1 MTEVSAIIVAA
12 GNATR
17 MGGPDKQFMQ
27 LGNDPVLLHSIQLFN
42 QMSEITEI
50 IVVTKADSVEEVQ
63 SLLAQF
69 RFQKPNRVTAGG
81 LTRQDSVLA
90 GVLLCQ
96 ANGLVAIH
104 DGARPLLSAKDAGQV
119 IADAVK
125 HGAAT
130 LGVPVKDTIKL
141 VYTDGFI
148 AETPPRESLYQI
160 QTPQVFDKQF
170 YLTAIEHAKSKQQ
183 NYTDDCQ
190 LAEAMGVSVY
200 VTRGSYE
207 NIKITT
213 PEDLLLAQALWKEAN
228 A

>member
-1 MTEVSAIIVAA
+1 MTEISAVIVAA
-12 GNATR
+12 GSATR
-17 MGGPDKQFMQ
+17 MGGLDKQFMQ
-27 LGNDPVLLHSIQLFN
+27 LGNDPVLLHSIQLFH
-42 QMSEITEI
+42 QMIEITEI
-50 IVVTKADSVEEVQ
+50 IVVTKADSVEEVR
-63 SLLAQF
+63 SLLAQ
-69 RFQKPNRVTAGG
+69 RKFQKSVRVTAGG

-90 GVLLCQ
+90 GVLACK

-104 DGARPLLSAKDAGQV
+104 DGARPLLSAKDASQV
-119 IADAVK
+119 IADAMK
-125 HGAAT
+125 YGAAT

-141 VYTDGFI
+141 IGRDGFI

-170 YLTAIEHAKSKQQ
+170 YLSAIQYAKSNKQD
-183 NYTDDCQ
+183 YTDDCQ
-190 LAEAMGVSVY
+190 LAEALDVSVY

-213 PEDLLLAQALWKEAN
+213 PEDLILAQALWKEAN